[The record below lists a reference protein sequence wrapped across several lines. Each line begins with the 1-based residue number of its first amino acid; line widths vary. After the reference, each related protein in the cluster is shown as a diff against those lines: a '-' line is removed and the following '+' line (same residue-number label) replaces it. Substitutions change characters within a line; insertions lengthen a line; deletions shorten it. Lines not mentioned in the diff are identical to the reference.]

1 MTRFTPYEDGKGNNL
16 AMNQLAERIKRLEQQ
31 FEYISPT
38 LDALYVKGRLR
49 LDRMSPVNSTD
60 VNTFDILYDIVR
72 DTDYEYVLID
82 NGGTLEWRRITMSVF

>member
-1 MTRFTPYEDGKGNNL
+1 MTRFTPYEDGKGNNV

-49 LDRMSPVNSTD
+49 LDRMAPANSTD

-72 DTDYEYVLID
+72 DQDYEYVLIST
-82 NGGTLEWRRITMSVF
+82 GATLEWRRITMSAF